1 MSRRCLNSN
10 LLTSHTHVR
19 AQVRQFDDVIVSM
32 MGLSGWLAVIYF
44 FR

>member
-1 MSRRCLNSN
+1 MTVCC
-10 LLTSHTHVR
+10 
-19 AQVRQFDDVIVSM
+19 QVREFDDVIVSM

>member
-1 MSRRCLNSN
+1 MLSPLCL
-10 LLTSHTHVR
+10 LLLCL
-19 AQVRQFDDVIVSM
+19 QVRQFDDVIVSM

>member
-1 MSRRCLNSN
+1 VLHPP
-10 LLTSHTHVR
+10 LTPYTPTPV
-19 AQVRQFDDVIVSM
+19 QVRQFDDVIVSM